1 MTHELPGS
9 EEALMKRVCGKS
21 GKDLDGTVPLNIK
34 RPQNKA

>member
-1 MTHELPGS
+1 MAHELPGS
-9 EEALMKRVCGKS
+9 EEALKRVRGKS